1 MKSTLVIA
9 IAFAVGFTGLSSA
22 QEMQALKALQ
32 FDLKSIISDSAF
44 SNAFIG
50 IEVKD
55 LRSDAV
61 LFAYNQDKDFVPASN
76 MKLLTTS
83 AALSVLGENYQYH
96 TYLMANGYV
105 LDDTLFGDLYI
116 VGSGDPTIS
125 GRFTNGDVVKIFKGW
140 ADTLKLLNVKVVKG
154 NVIGDDRVF
163 DNVPVGEG
171 WGLAWHEDVY
181 WYAAYI
187 SGLSFNDN
195 CIDVTLKPNK
205 PGAPVLYTLT
215 PPTSYITIINESK
228 TTEDTINTIDFY
240 RDPATNVIHIYG
252 NYPRTL
258 DSMKVSLTVYNPTL
272 YTATVLFETLNSVGI
287 KMLGEP
293 FDISRYQKISRVPP
307 YNLMWTIASYTSPPL
322 SEIVKVINKRSQN
335 FYAEQVFRTLG
346 KEKYGIGTFENARRV
361 EMFFL
366 HSIGVDTTQIEIN
379 DGSGL
384 SSWDLVTPHAIVE
397 ILEAMRKSPVSN
409 IFYDS
414 LPVAGVDGTLEF
426 RMKGTR
432 AQGNVH
438 GKTGFIENVRS
449 LSGYLTTLDGEPLAF
464 SIFVNHY
471 TVPTSAVNA
480 LQDMICTRLCNFSFK

>member
-1 MKSTLVIA
+1 MKSVSI
-9 IAFAVGFTGLSSA
+9 IIVFAFGFTGIPSA
-22 QEMQALKALQ
+22 QEVQGLKALRS
-32 FDLKSIISDSAF
+32 DLESIISDSSF

-55 LRSDAV
+55 LKSGEI

-83 AALSVLGENYQYH
+83 TALSILGENYQYH

-125 GRFTNGDVVKIFKGW
+125 GRFTNGDVVKVFKGW

-163 DNVPVGEG
+163 DNVPVGGG

-195 CIDVTLKPNK
+195 CVDVTLKPGK
-205 PGAPVLYTLT
+205 QGAPASYTLD
-215 PPTSYITIINESK
+215 PSTSYVTVVNESR
-228 TTEDTINTIDFY
+228 TTDDTVSTVDFY

-252 NYPRTL
+252 NYPKTL
-258 DSMKVSLTVYNPTL
+258 DSMKVSLTIYNPTL
-272 YTATVLFETLNSVGI
+272 YTATVLFETLNSAGI
-287 KMLGEP
+287 KLTGRP
-293 FDISRYQKISRVPP
+293 FDISGYRSISRVPP

-322 SEIVKVINKRSQN
+322 SEIVKVVNKRSQN
-335 FYAEQVFRTLG
+335 FYAEQIFRTLG
-346 KEKYGIGTFENARRV
+346 KEKYGIGTFENARKV
-361 EMFFL
+361 EMSFL
-366 HSIGVDTTQIEIN
+366 YSIGVDTTKIEIN

-384 SSWDLVTPHAIVE
+384 SSWDLVTPHAIVK
-397 ILEAMRKSPVSN
+397 ILETMRKSPVWES
-409 IFYDS
+409 FYSS

-432 AQGNVH
+432 AQGNVR

-449 LSGYLTTLDGEPLAF
+449 LSGYLTTLDGDPIAF

-480 LQDMICTRLCNFSFK
+480 LQDMICTRLCNFSYK